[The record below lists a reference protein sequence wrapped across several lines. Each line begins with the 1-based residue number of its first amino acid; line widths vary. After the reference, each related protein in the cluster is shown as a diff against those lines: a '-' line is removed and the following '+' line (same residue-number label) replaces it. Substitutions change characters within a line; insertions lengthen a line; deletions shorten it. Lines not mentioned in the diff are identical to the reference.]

1 MIKLDDS
8 KFTIMFPIDEVEGL
22 KQKIDLSPRK
32 DELFMF
38 HLPSLRV
45 ASYVKLWENVVSLI
59 DLLSPIAIS

>member
-45 ASYVKLWENVVSLI
+45 ASYVKLWEKVVSLI